1 MDWLIQA
8 AWAQNGAS
16 QENAL
21 LSLLP
26 LIVLFIVFY
35 FMLIRPQSIR
45 MKEHKRMVD
54 SLAKGDEIITNGG
67 LLGKVTN
74 LGENFVVVELAPN
87 IEVKLQR
94 HAIATVV
101 PKGTLKT
108 L

>member
-16 QENAL
+16 QENVL
-21 LSLLP
+21 ISLLP

-45 MKEHKRMVD
+45 MKEHKQMID
-54 SLAKGDEIITNGG
+54 SLSKGDEIITNGG
-67 LLGKVTN
+67 LLGKITQ
-74 LGENFVVVELAPN
+74 LGENFVVIELAN
-87 IEVKLQR
+87 NVEVKLQR
-94 HAIATVV
+94 HAIATIV
-101 PKGTLKT
+101 PKGTFKT